1 MMTNS
6 HKELLSMLLT
16 AVIVFCALYIVHRFL
31 QPMVWAGVLGITTYP
46 LYRYFSRPF
55 GRFNQVSS
63 FLFTCALFTLLMLP
77 LSWIVTILV
86 RESQVFLSYLQ
97 FLNDNGNAAPQWLVR
112 IPIIGPELQKLW
124 IAELAHP
131 GDLRVLFSKL
141 HLSLMHTSLVAK
153 QIGAVF
159 AHTSIQIGFT
169 FLTLFFFYRDGNQ
182 LFRQIQRVGQNCLGG
197 RWGRYANQL
206 PGALRATVNGTILV
220 GLGVGVLMGLCY
232 HLLNIPAPTL
242 LGFLTAICAMIPFFV
257 PIVFGLIALSLVS
270 QGLLFAAAVVV
281 IWGTVVMFVADHFV
295 KPVLIGGA
303 IELPFLA
310 VLFGILGGVETMG
323 VLGLFIGPIVMVLF
337 VTLWQE
343 SQEDVNAGLAN
354 ES

>member
-1 MMTNS
+1 MNNN

-16 AVIVFCALYIVHRFL
+16 SVIVFCALFISNRFL
-31 QPMVWAGVLGITTYP
+31 QPMDWAGVLGITTFP
-46 LYRYFSRPF
+46 LYLHFAKLF
-55 GRFNQVSS
+55 GRFNQVAA
-63 FLFTCALFTLLMLP
+63 FFFTCLLFAMLMLP
-77 LSWIVTILV
+77 LSWIVSILV
-86 RESQVFLSYLQ
+86 RESQVFLTYLQ
-97 FLNDNGNAAPQWLVR
+97 HLNDNGNAAPDWLVNL
-112 IPIIGPELQKLW
+112 PIVGPELQKIW

-153 QIGAVF
+153 QIGVVF

-169 FLTLFFFYRDGNQ
+169 FLTLFFVYRDGRK
-182 LFRQIQRVGQNCLGG
+182 LFKQIHRVGKNCLGV
-197 RWGRYANQL
+197 RWERYATQL

-220 GLGVGVLMGLCY
+220 GLGVGLLMGLCY
-232 HLLNIPAPTL
+232 HFLSIPAPTL
-242 LGFLTAICAMIPFFV
+242 LGFVTAICAMIPFVV
-257 PIVFGLIALSLVS
+257 PIVFGFIALSLIS
-270 QGLLFAAAVVV
+270 QGMMVSAAVVV
-281 IWGTVVMFVADHFV
+281 IWGTIVMFVADHFV

-343 SQEDVNAGLAN
+343 GQEDGYAGLAN
-354 ES
+354 KS

>member
-1 MMTNS
+1 MNHN

-16 AVIVFCALYIVHRFL
+16 AVIVFFALFIAHRFL
-31 QPMVWAGVLGITTYP
+31 QPIIWAGVLGITTYP
-46 LYRYFSRPF
+46 LYRLFARLF
-55 GRFNQVSS
+55 GRFNQMAAFV
-63 FLFTCALFTLLMLP
+63 FTCLLFTLLMLP

-86 RESQVFLSYLQ
+86 RESHVFLTYLQ
-97 FLNDNGNAAPQWLVR
+97 YLNNNGNAAPEWLVR
-112 IPIIGPELQKLW
+112 IPLIGPELQQLW
-124 IAELAHP
+124 VTELTHP
-131 GDLRVLFSKL
+131 GDLRELFSKL

-153 QIGAVF
+153 QIGVVF

-169 FLTLFFFYRDGNQ
+169 FLSLFFFYRDGEQ
-182 LFRQIQRVGQNCLGG
+182 LFRQVQRVGQNCLGG

-206 PGALRATVNGTILV
+206 PDALRATVNGTILV

-232 HLLNIPAPTL
+232 HLLHIPAPTL
-242 LGFLTAICAMIPFFV
+242 LGFLTSICAMIPFAV
-257 PIVFGLIALSLVS
+257 PFVFGVIALSLVA

-281 IWGTVVMFVADHFV
+281 IWGTIVMFVADHFI

-303 IELPFLA
+303 IQLPFLA

-337 VTLWQE
+337 ITLWQE
-343 SQEDVNAGLAN
+343 SQEDVDA
-354 ES
+354 

>member
-1 MMTNS
+1 MNNN

-16 AVIVFCALYIVHRFL
+16 AVIVFCALFIVHHFL
-31 QPMVWAGVLGITTYP
+31 QPMAWAGVLGITTYP
-46 LYRYFSRPF
+46 LYRHFSRPF
-55 GRFNQVSS
+55 GRFNQVAA
-63 FLFTCALFTLLMLP
+63 FLFTCLLFALLMLP
-77 LSWIVTILV
+77 LSWIVTVLV
-86 RESQVFLSYLQ
+86 RESHIFLSFLQ
-97 FLNDNGNAAPQWLVR
+97 YLNDNGNAAPEWLVR
-112 IPIIGPELQKLW
+112 VPLIGTELQRLW
-124 IAELAHP
+124 VAELTHP
-131 GDLRVLFSKL
+131 GDLRELFSKL

-153 QIGAVF
+153 QIGVIF

-169 FLTLFFFYRDGNQ
+169 FLSLFFFYRDGGQ
-182 LFRQIQRVGQNCLGG
+182 LFRQVQRVGQNCLGG

-232 HLLNIPAPTL
+232 HFLNIPAPTL
-242 LGFLTAICAMIPFFV
+242 LGFVTAICAMIPFAV
-257 PIVFGLIALSLVS
+257 PFVFGLIALSLVA
-270 QGLLFAAAVVV
+270 QGLLFAAAAVV
-281 IWGTVVMFVADHFV
+281 IWGTIVMFVADHFV

-303 IELPFLA
+303 IQLPFLA

-337 VTLWQE
+337 ITLWQE
-343 SQEDVNAGLAN
+343 SQEDVDAGLAD